1 MEVFLNYSSP
11 IYKALV
17 LVIVIGPLLAT
28 AYAIV
33 QLWQKAVH
41 PTDLALLLI
50 MYAIT
55 AMGVTIGFHRMLTHR
70 SFRPHPVVKV
80 LLLVLGSMSL
90 EGPALQW
97 AATHTKHHAQADR
110 EGDPHSPVEGFFH
123 AHIGWM
129 FKDREADPTIYARH
143 LLSDPIVVFV
153 SRTFF
158 VWVGISLL
166 IPFLL
171 GGWSGL
177 LWGGLVRIC
186 LTHHVTWSVN
196 SVCHTFGKREFE
208 TSDRSR
214 NEWLVGL
221 LAFGE
226 GWHNNHHAFPRS
238 AFHGLHW
245 WQVDLSSYVIWTLER
260 VGLVKEVY
268 RVTPAMLMR
277 RSATRVVGTSQVPA
291 HSSPV
296 KHTTDSQQSVL
307 PLTEARKD
315 KGSHSDSMLTDERK
329 DSSMFAMGESQS
341 KLTRTV

>member
-1 MEVFLNYSSP
+1 MKTIVLLFLRGIQCVEISLNYNP
-11 IYKALV
+11 FYKAMV
-17 LVIVIGPLLAT
+17 LIVVVGPLVAT
-28 AYAIV
+28 VFAIM
-33 QLWQKAVH
+33 QLWQRAIH
-41 PTDLALLLI
+41 PLDIVLLLS

-70 SFRPHPVVKV
+70 SFRPHPIIKF
-80 LLLVLGSMSL
+80 LFLVLGSMSL
-90 EGPALQW
+90 EGPAVQW
-97 AATHTKHHAQADR
+97 AATHTRHHALADR

-129 FKDREADPTIYARH
+129 FKDREADPEVYARH
-143 LLSDPIVVFV
+143 LLADPVVMFV

-158 VWVGISLL
+158 VWVGLSLL
-166 IPFLL
+166 LPFLL

-177 LWGGLVRIC
+177 LWGGLVRLC

-208 TSDRSR
+208 TNDKSR

-238 AFHGLHW
+238 AFHGMHW
-245 WQVDLSSYVIWTLER
+245 WQVDFSSYIIWTLER

-268 RVTPAMLMR
+268 RVTPAMRAR
-277 RSATRVVGTSQVPA
+277 RATPSMKVGIRT
-291 HSSPV
+291 
-296 KHTTDSQQSVL
+296 QSVGNAAL
-307 PLTEARKD
+307 SLAETEKVA
-315 KGSHSDSMLTDERK
+315 S
-329 DSSMFAMGESQS
+329 
-341 KLTRTV
+341 

>member
-1 MEVFLNYSSP
+1 MNYTSP
-11 IYKALV
+11 LYKALV
-17 LVIVIGPLLAT
+17 LAVVIGPLLAT
-28 AYAIV
+28 GYAV
-33 QLWQKAVH
+33 SLLWQRAVH
-41 PTDLALLLI
+41 PGDLALFLSL
-50 MYAIT
+50 YAIT

-70 SFRPHPVVKV
+70 SFRPHPVIKF

-129 FKDREADPTIYARH
+129 FKEREADPTIYARH
-143 LLSDPIVVFV
+143 LLTDPMVLFV

-158 VWVGISLL
+158 VWVGLSLL
-166 IPFLL
+166 LPFLL

-177 LWGGLVRIC
+177 LWGGLVRIF

-196 SVCHTFGKREFE
+196 SVCHTFGKRAFE
-208 TSDRSR
+208 TKDRSR

-245 WQVDLSSYVIWTLER
+245 WQVDLSSYVIWMLER
-260 VGLVKEVY
+260 LDLVKEVY
-268 RVTPAMLMR
+268 RVTPAMLAH
-277 RSATRVVGTSQVPA
+277 RSATPA
-291 HSSPV
+291 RADIHAQAAGSTLLSALEAV
-296 KHTTDSQQSVL
+296 ER
-307 PLTEARKD
+307 TEQALFQHGLLDRK
-315 KGSHSDSMLTDERK
+315 E
-329 DSSMFAMGESQS
+329 
-341 KLTRTV
+341 